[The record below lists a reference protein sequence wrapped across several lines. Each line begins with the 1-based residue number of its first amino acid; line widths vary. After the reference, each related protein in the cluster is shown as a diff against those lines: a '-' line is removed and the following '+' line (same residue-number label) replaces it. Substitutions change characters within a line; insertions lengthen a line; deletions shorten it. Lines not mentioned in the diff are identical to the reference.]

1 MQEVWVRI
9 PIAPP
14 QFKAIIRKPE
24 PRVSEGLYSSK
35 VPQRQRYEVPYIHSD
50 KASPPTRA
58 AGTASPW
65 PGAQAAQGLLT
76 RQNAHFSLPVTL
88 VPLSV
93 CGPVGSPAARVLRVT
108 LATCADGQLGL
119 VAPFAVVISP
129 GCAGSAVRGLK
140 SAEIMPPAVAP
151 RVVAALRPQRL
162 GPMAPTRRRDR
173 VALGTSSAGARLFC
187 AEAHVVRRGRS
198 ARRG

>member
-1 MQEVWVRI
+1 MACKRSGVRI
-9 PIAPP
+9 PIAPA

-35 VPQRQRYEVPYIHSD
+35 VPQRQRCDVPYIHSD
-50 KASPPTRA
+50 KAPPPTRA

-162 GPMAPTRRRDR
+162 G
-173 VALGTSSAGARLFC
+173 
-187 AEAHVVRRGRS
+187 
-198 ARRG
+198 